1 MAARIHILAVDDD
14 AVACQLL
21 QEVLEQEGYQVS
33 TATCGQEAVDLARE
47 VPFDLAIVDIRIPD
61 ISGIEVLKALKRINT
76 QMPVLMTTAYSS
88 MDTAIEAIRQGA
100 YDYLSKPC
108 KIEELNLTVK
118 RALEQYKLLR
128 ENQYFRQE
136 LRQKYKFE
144 NIVGTTPAMLEV
156 YKTVARLVDS
166 KATVLIQ
173 GESGTGKELIA
184 HAIHFNGPR
193 AERPFVA
200 VECASLAESLLES
213 ELFGHVRGAFT
224 GAVET
229 KKGLFEIAE
238 GGTIFLDEI
247 AEISQALQ
255 AKLLRVLQEHE
266 IRRVG
271 GTEPIPLDVR
281 VIAATNKDLESLVNA
296 GRFREDLFYRLNVVT
311 VHLPPLRQR
320 QEDIPLLANHFLR
333 KYSEANHKLIT
344 HITPEAQELLC
355 SYDWPGNV
363 RELEHGIERAV
374 TLTMNNCLLPEDLPP
389 KLQRPVSPPR
399 LGDSQPLLSLEELE
413 KQHIQAVLRATQG
426 NKKRAAQILGINR
439 RSLYRIAQRYSL
451 DLDSDHGREQL

>member
-1 MAARIHILAVDDD
+1 MGARIRILAVDDD

-108 KIEELNLTVK
+108 KIEELSLTVK

-144 NIVGTTPAMLEV
+144 NIVGTTPAILEV
-156 YKTVARLVDS
+156 YKT
-166 KATVLIQ
+166 
-173 GESGTGKELIA
+173 
-184 HAIHFNGPR
+184 
-193 AERPFVA
+193 
-200 VECASLAESLLES
+200 
-213 ELFGHVRGAFT
+213 
-224 GAVET
+224 
-229 KKGLFEIAE
+229 
-238 GGTIFLDEI
+238 
-247 AEISQALQ
+247 
-255 AKLLRVLQEHE
+255 
-266 IRRVG
+266 VG

-281 VIAATNKDLESLVNA
+281 VIAATNKDLERLVNA
-296 GRFREDLFYRLNVVT
+296 SRFREDLFYRLNVVT
-311 VHLPPLRQR
+311 VYLPPLRQR
-320 QEDIPLLANHFLR
+320 QEDIPLLANHVLR
-333 KYSEANHKLIT
+333 KYSEANHKLIA
-344 HITPEAQELLC
+344 HLTPEAMELLC

-389 KLQRPVSPPR
+389 KLQRPVNPPR

-413 KQHIQAVLRATQG
+413 KQHIQAVMRATQG
-426 NKKRAAQILGINR
+426 NKKKAAQILGINR
-439 RSLYRIAQRYSL
+439 RSLYRIAQRYGL
-451 DLDSDHGREQL
+451 DLDRDHAREQL